1 MSRAL
6 MAAAS
11 LYNDQRFLSKS
22 EIRIY
27 KNKIRRRRIALCQRA
42 ALVAMISVILFLI
55 FFAAST
61 MVTDA
66 QSDTFE
72 PDSKYYKVLTVN
84 MDDSIWKIASEN
96 ISYDHYETIDEYI
109 SEICAINNI
118 LGDKIYAGDDIVVP
132 YFSKEFK

>member
-1 MSRAL
+1 MSGAL

-27 KNKIRRRRIALCQRA
+27 KNKIRRRRIAMCQRISLA
-42 ALVAMISVILFLI
+42 VIVSVILFLI

-61 MVTDA
+61 MVIDA
-66 QSDTFE
+66 QSEAFE
-72 PDSKYYKVLTVN
+72 PEYKYYKVLTVHA
-84 MDDSIWKIASEN
+84 DDSIWKIASEN
-96 ISYDHYETIDEYI
+96 MSYEHYETLDDYI

>member
-72 PDSKYYKVLTVN
+72 PDYKYYKVLTVN